1 MEKGLNSYYGTGFND
16 YLYAKNSINIAE
28 EIGNYNGVA
37 YMASQSAEKLLKAV
51 IERYLIDDEDG
62 IRLLKSHN
70 LRSLIEKIKTEFP
83 DCPLDSKDYKWL
95 GDFYYD
101 ARYPGDNF
109 TVVGKE
115 SGVEC
120 IRLLDKLI
128 GWIDSIDAPNANKPT
143 GLGKIEDFI

>member
-16 YLYAKNSINIAE
+16 YLYAKKSINIAE

-95 GDFYYD
+95 GDFTMMQD
-101 ARYPGDNF
+101 
-109 TVVGKE
+109 
-115 SGVEC
+115 
-120 IRLLDKLI
+120 IR
-128 GWIDSIDAPNANKPT
+128 
-143 GLGKIEDFI
+143 